1 MKYAELKM
9 NTLSWQRALKFA
21 GFYRGKLDGLTG
33 PLTREAATQW
43 EISHGQLQAKY
54 GQVDSRSESY
64 LWTLQPLAAMRVRQ
78 VIVALRGQAD
88 WKIICGVRTYDEQ
101 DALYNK
107 RPRVTRARGGQ
118 SMHNFGLA
126 ADFCLFEN
134 GRDIWTPSDG
144 PKSIY
149 APLAEA
155 TRQAG
160 LVWGGDFRTI
170 YDPGHIQLGEIS
182 TAALHRAYTQGT
194 STLAALLK

>member
-1 MKYAELKM
+1 MKYAELKIH
-9 NTLSWQRALKFA
+9 TLAWQRTLKFA

-43 EISHGQLQAKY
+43 ETSHSQLQARY

-78 VIVALRGQAD
+78 VIVEMRKQAD
-88 WKIICGVRTYDEQ
+88 WKIICGIRTYDEQ

-126 ADFCLFEN
+126 ADFCLFED
-134 GRDIWTPSDG
+134 GKDIWSPSWNKWAG
-144 PKSIY
+144 NSRSVLSFR
-149 APLAEA
+149 LAA
-155 TRQAG
+155 TI
-160 LVWGGDFRTI
+160 FRPCRRSGT
-170 YDPGHIQLGEIS
+170 DPG
-182 TAALHRAYTQGT
+182 
-194 STLAALLK
+194 KF

>member
-21 GFYRGKLDGLTG
+21 GFYRGALDGMTG

-43 EISHGQLQAKY
+43 ETSHSQLQARY

-78 VIVALRGQAD
+78 VIVAMRQQAD

-126 ADFCLFEN
+126 ADFACLRT
-134 GRDIWTPSDG
+134 GRTSGPPAKAQNPFTRRLPKRPARRAWYGAETSAPSTTPAISSWG
-144 PKSIY
+144 KSPQPPCIVPIPR
-149 APLAEA
+149 ARPPLPN
-155 TRQAG
+155 
-160 LVWGGDFRTI
+160 
-170 YDPGHIQLGEIS
+170 Y
-182 TAALHRAYTQGT
+182 
-194 STLAALLK
+194 

>member
-1 MKYAELKM
+1 
-9 NTLSWQRALKFA
+9 
-21 GFYRGKLDGLTG
+21 
-33 PLTREAATQW
+33 
-43 EISHGQLQAKY
+43 
-54 GQVDSRSESY
+54 
-64 LWTLQPLAAMRVRQ
+64 MRVRQ
-78 VIVALRGQAD
+78 VIVAMRQQAD

-126 ADFCLFEN
+126 ADFCLFED
-134 GRDIWTPSDG
+134 GQDIWSPSEG

-160 LVWGGDFRTI
+160 LVWGGDFRAI
-170 YDPGHIQLGEIS
+170 YDPGHIQLGEIA
-182 TAALHRAYTQGT
+182 TTALHRAYTQGT
-194 STLAALLK
+194 STLAELLK

>member
-1 MKYAELKM
+1 
-9 NTLSWQRALKFA
+9 
-21 GFYRGKLDGLTG
+21 
-33 PLTREAATQW
+33 
-43 EISHGQLQAKY
+43 
-54 GQVDSRSESY
+54 
-64 LWTLQPLAAMRVRQ
+64 MRVRQ
-78 VIVALRGQAD
+78 VIVAMRKQAD

-126 ADFCLFEN
+126 ADFCLFED
-134 GRDIWTPSDG
+134 GQDIWSPSEG

-160 LVWGGDFRTI
+160 LVWGGDFRAI
-170 YDPGHIQLGEIS
+170 YDPGHIQLGEIA
-182 TAALHRAYTQGT
+182 TTALHRA
-194 STLAALLK
+194 AIRRCRALFLHFLSEMHKSGPHIFIHKMANKN

>member
-21 GFYRGKLDGLTG
+21 GFYRGALDGMTG

-43 EISHGQLQAKY
+43 EISHGQLQARY

-78 VIVALRGQAD
+78 VIVTMRGQAD
-88 WKIICGVRTYDEQ
+88 WKIICGIRTYAEQ
-101 DALYNK
+101 DALYK
-107 RPRVTRARGGQ
+107 QGPHVTRARGGQ

-126 ADFCLFEN
+126 ADFCLFKD
-134 GRDIWTPSDG
+134 GKDIWTPSSG

-149 APLAEA
+149 TPLAQA

-194 STLAALLK
+194 STLADLLK

>member
-43 EISHGQLQAKY
+43 EISHGQLQARY
-54 GQVDSRSESY
+54 GQVDIRSESY

-78 VIVALRGQAD
+78 VIVAMRKLAD

-107 RPRVTRARGGQ
+107 CPRVTRAKGGQ

-126 ADFCLFEN
+126 ADFCLFE
-134 GRDIWTPSDG
+134 GGKDIWTPSEG

-149 APLAEA
+149 TPLAQA

-160 LVWGGDFRTI
+160 LVWGGEFRTI

-194 STLAALLK
+194 STLADLL